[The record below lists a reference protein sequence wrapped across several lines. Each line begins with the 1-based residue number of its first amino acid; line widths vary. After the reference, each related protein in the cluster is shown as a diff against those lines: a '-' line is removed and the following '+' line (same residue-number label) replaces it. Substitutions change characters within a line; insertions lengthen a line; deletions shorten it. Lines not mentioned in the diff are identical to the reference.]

1 MGCDILPL
9 RASQRGGISSS
20 GREFVLGLAFAY
32 VCLDLWWTASV
43 GNAMAG
49 DSIEGP
55 GPGCRTIREE
65 ALPTTH

>member
-1 MGCDILPL
+1 MRYPSPAGVPKGWDQVVP
-9 RASQRGGISSS
+9 GH
-20 GREFVLGLAFAY
+20 EFVLGLAFAY

-55 GPGCRTIREE
+55 GPECRTIREE